1 MSTKL
6 DLNAPKDDTSSKTA
20 QLVELLC
27 ELGPD
32 VPEISRRLGQ
42 FKESVRYRYNEKILG
57 KGFAVQAAVDHE
69 RLGLKRTIL
78 VLDFAKEFEPFA
90 PAILE
95 AMNDL
100 CYLTSYAKTLPE
112 GHYVVNLSAPA
123 PFVDDIHRFF
133 NRMKDRGMFSK
144 LEIFDF
150 EWFRRVPMRAE
161 LYDFDTG
168 IWDFDFSE
176 VRMGEFAS
184 ASFVPSPQAKFDYVD
199 LLIVKELQK
208 DANKSLKAVS
218 ENLEFDYK
226 KLVWHYNT
234 HVVGKGLIRGYSVNW
249 MGTKYD
255 TSIERALNRKH
266 TYFALNLL
274 VKNVNGTETME
285 LRQRIDSLPFLWSEA
300 AGRNYAAEFAF
311 PVDHTVEGLQFIAR
325 ALRDLRDRIEVYNM
339 DQSAAISFTVPYS
352 LFDKENRH
360 WNFDGDALAARFE
373 ELVVRIKGGPSQP

>member
-6 DLNAPKDDTSSKTA
+6 GLDGVKGNTSSKTA

-57 KGFAVQAAVDHE
+57 RGFAVQAAVDHE
-69 RLGLKRTIL
+69 RIGLRRLVT

-100 CYLTSYAKTLPE
+100 CYLTSYSKTLPE
-112 GHYVVNLSAPA
+112 GHYIVNLSAPTQ
-123 PFVDDIHRFF
+123 FVDEIRRFF
-133 NRMKDRGMFSK
+133 MRMRDRGMFSR
-144 LEIFDF
+144 LEILDF
-150 EWFRRVPMRAE
+150 EWFRRIPMRAE

-176 VRMGEFAS
+176 GRMGEFNS
-184 ASFVPSPQAKFDYVD
+184 ASFVPSAPTKFDYMD

-208 DANKSLKAVS
+208 DANKSLKEIS
-218 ENLEFDYK
+218 QSLEFDYK

-234 HVVGKGLIRGYSVNW
+234 HVLGRGLIRGYSVNW

-255 TSIERALNRKH
+255 TNIERALNRKH
-266 TYFALNLL
+266 TYYALQLL
-274 VKNVNGTETME
+274 VRNVTGSEMMRI
-285 LRQRIDSLPFLWSEA
+285 RQKIDSLPFLWSEA
-300 AGRNYAAEFAF
+300 AGKNYSAELTF
-311 PVDHTVEGLQFIAR
+311 PVDHIVEGLQYIAHTMEDFR
-325 ALRDLRDRIEVYNM
+325 ERIEVYTV
-339 DQSAAISFTVPYS
+339 DQSAALSFTVPYA
-352 LFDKENRH
+352 LFDKETKK
-360 WNFDGDALAARFE
+360 WKFDGDALAARFE
-373 ELVVRIKGGPSQP
+373 ELVVRIKGGSS

>member
-6 DLNAPKDDTSSKTA
+6 GLDGVKGNTSSKTA

-57 KGFAVQAAVDHE
+57 RGFAVQAAVDHE
-69 RLGLKRTIL
+69 RIGLRRLVT

-100 CYLTSYAKTLPE
+100 CYLTSYSKTLPE
-112 GHYVVNLSAPA
+112 GHYIVNLSAPTQS
-123 PFVDDIHRFF
+123 VDEIRRFF
-133 NRMKDRGMFSK
+133 MRMRDRGMFSR
-144 LEIFDF
+144 LEILDF
-150 EWFRRVPMRAE
+150 EWFRRIPMRAE

-176 VRMGEFAS
+176 GRMGEFNS
-184 ASFVPSPQAKFDYVD
+184 ASFVPSAPTKFDYMD

-208 DANKSLKAVS
+208 DANKSLKEIS
-218 ENLEFDYK
+218 QSLEFDYK

-234 HVVGKGLIRGYSVNW
+234 HVLGRGLIRGYSVNW

-255 TSIERALNRKH
+255 TNIERALNRKH
-266 TYFALNLL
+266 TYYALQLL
-274 VKNVNGTETME
+274 VRNVTGSEMMRI
-285 LRQRIDSLPFLWSEA
+285 RQKIDSLPFLWSEA
-300 AGRNYAAEFAF
+300 AGKNYSAELTF
-311 PVDHTVEGLQFIAR
+311 PVDHIVEGLQYIAHTMEDFR
-325 ALRDLRDRIEVYNM
+325 ERIEVYTV
-339 DQSAAISFTVPYS
+339 DQSAALSFTVPYA
-352 LFDKENRH
+352 LFDKETKK
-360 WNFDGDALAARFE
+360 WKFDGDALAARFE
-373 ELVVRIKGGPSQP
+373 ELVVRIKGGSS